1 MNIALIVA
9 AGVASRMG
17 NLEKP
22 KQFLLIKEKPLFLYS
37 VLAFEN
43 NPNIDTI
50 IIVTSEQY
58 IKEVQDYCSSYQV
71 SKVKG
76 VVVGGKTRQ
85 ESVYHGLI
93 KAKELSLSDN
103 VVLIHD
109 AARPLV
115 SQDVINNSVEMAQ
128 KFEAVTTVIN
138 ASDTIIRSMNG
149 ETIDSVPKRQE
160 LYQSQTPQSFKLSL
174 ILAAHENAIN
184 NHLDDATDDAQ
195 LVLALG
201 HEVHLVK
208 GDKQS
213 FKITTADD
221 LTVLESLLK

>member
-43 NPNIDTI
+43 NPNIDAI

-71 SKVKG
+71 SKIKG
-76 VVVGGKTRQ
+76 VIVGGKTRQ

-93 KAKELSLSDN
+93 KAKELSLSDD
-103 VVLIHD
+103 VILIHD

-115 SQDVINNSVEMAQ
+115 SQDIITNNIEGCLEHDAVETAVKAVDTLIESKDGTLNAVLNRDVI
-128 KFEAVTTVIN
+128 
-138 ASDTIIRSMNG
+138 
-149 ETIDSVPKRQE
+149 
-160 LYQSQTPQSFKLSL
+160 YQVQTPQTFRFKL
-174 ILAAHENAIN
+174 IYEAHKAFN
-184 NHLDDATDDAQ
+184 NETNTDDAGI
-195 LVLALG
+195 VLKYN
-201 HEVHLVK
+201 HPVHIVE
-208 GDKQS
+208 GDKLN
-213 FKITTADD
+213 FKVTTQDD
-221 LTVLESLLK
+221 LKLLQA